1 MTDYLKMFK
10 AHCESLGLWRDAEEF
25 REEQRLAEAGEDA
38 CDVSATYCVPVTVCS
53 VQARQWDPHHVE
65 LQASFRGP
73 ASVYIEARIVLS
85 ELQSLVD
92 KLVELMRGDQKQS
105 SVPAVLEVLREA
117 GERWIEQARAH
128 PYPWLSREK
137 SDELV
142 KLRGGK

>member
-1 MTDYLKMFK
+1 MDHVKLFK
-10 AHCESLGLWRDAEEF
+10 AHCESLGLWRDAEEL

-38 CDVSATYCVPVTVCS
+38 RDDSATYRVPVTVCS
-53 VQARQWDPHHVE
+53 VRAWQWDPHHVE

-73 ASVYIEARIVLS
+73 VLVCASARIVLS

-92 KLVELMRGDQKQS
+92 KLVELMRGDRGQS

-117 GERWIEQARAH
+117 GRRWREQARAH

-142 KLRGGK
+142 KLRGGT